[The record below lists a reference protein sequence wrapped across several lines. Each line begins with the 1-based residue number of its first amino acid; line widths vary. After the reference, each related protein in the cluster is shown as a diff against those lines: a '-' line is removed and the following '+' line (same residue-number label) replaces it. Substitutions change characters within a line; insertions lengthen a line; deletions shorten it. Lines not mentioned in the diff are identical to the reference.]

1 MKMKELASNIIK
13 NIGGKENIKEMFHCV
28 TRLRFYL
35 KDKSKV
41 NLDEIKKINGVIG
54 AQYQTDQL
62 QIIIGN
68 QVQEVYDEITRQV
81 GFIHDEKSI
90 EKKEKFKVTGIFEIL
105 AGIFLPVIPALAGT
119 GMLKGIIILLTTYC
133 GVDSNSETMQ
143 VINIASDCVFYF
155 LPFLVAWSA
164 AKKFN
169 TNIPLALAL
178 AGCMLYP
185 TMTAGLAQ
193 KLYGISFLGLPV
205 PFVKYAA
212 SSISIIL
219 SVWVLS
225 YVYPFV
231 EKCIP
236 KALRLVFTPM
246 FVMLIMAPASLIAF
260 GPLANYISKGLAAIV
275 KFLFDFSPIVAGAV
289 VGSTRPLVVLTG
301 MHLSLGAVILE
312 NIATYGYDTILPI
325 NTMGTLAIAGASFG
339 TWYKAKNTANKSVAM
354 SAGISGIIGITEPGI
369 YGVLLKF
376 KNSLIATMI
385 AGGVA
390 GAFVAFFKGHS
401 SAYVNSSLL
410 SLPVFAGPGLV
421 YVCIGMAM
429 SFTIAFV
436 LVNIF
441 GLSEEKN
448 EMEADRN
455 TEVQVKE
462 GTKVD
467 SNKSNEIQIYS
478 PINGDLIELSKIED
492 KVFASGS
499 MGKGIAINP
508 SDGKVYSPFDGE
520 ITAVFPTRHAI
531 GITSKDGVEC
541 LIHIGLDTVNL
552 KGKYFDLK
560 VEEKQSIKNGE
571 LILEFDHDS
580 ITKEGYSLTTSVII
594 TNSEKYLDV
603 LPNELSGI
611 IAKQEPLMTVL
622 K

>member
-1 MKMKELASNIIK
+1 MNMKELSKNIIK
-13 NIGGKENIKEMFHCV
+13 SIGGKENVKEMFHCV

-35 KDKSKV
+35 KDKNKV
-41 NLDEIKKINGVIG
+41 NLDEIKKMDGVLG
-54 AQYQTDQL
+54 AQYKSDQL

-68 QVQEVYDEITRQV
+68 NVQDVYAEITNQV
-81 GFIHDEKSI
+81 GFIHNEESLA
-90 EKKEKFKVTGIFEIL
+90 KKEKFKVTGIFEVL

-119 GMLKGIIILLTTYC
+119 GMLKGVIILLTTYF
-133 GVDSNSETMQ
+133 GVDAKSETMQ
-143 VINIASDCVFYF
+143 VMNIASDCVFYF

-178 AGCMLYP
+178 AGCLLYP
-185 TMTAGLAQ
+185 TMTTGLAN
-193 KLYGISFLGLPV
+193 KVYGISFLGLPV

-212 SSISIIL
+212 SSIPIIL
-219 SVWVLS
+219 SVWALS
-225 YVYPFV
+225 YVYPLV
-231 EKCIP
+231 DRCLP

-260 GPLANYISKGLAAIV
+260 GPLANYISKGLAATV

-301 MHLSLGAVILE
+301 MHLSLGAVILQ
-312 NIATYGYDTILPI
+312 NIASYGYDTILPI
-325 NTMGTLAIAGASFG
+325 NTMGTLAITGASFG
-339 TWYKAKNTANKSVAM
+339 TWYKAKKTANKSIAM

-376 KNSLIATMI
+376 KNALIAAMI

-410 SLPVFAGPGLV
+410 SLPVFAGPGFI

-429 SFTIAFV
+429 SFTIAFA
-436 LVNIF
+436 LVNIL
-441 GLSEEKN
+441 GLSEENKETLGEESKETQVNTKLDLKN
-448 EMEADRN
+448 F
-455 TEVQVKE
+455 K
-462 GTKVD
+462 
-467 SNKSNEIQIYS
+467 QINVYC
-478 PINGDLIELSKIED
+478 PINGELIELSKIED
-492 KVFASGS
+492 KVFASAS
-499 MGKGIAINP
+499 MGKGIAIDP
-508 SDGKVYSPFDGE
+508 SEGKVYAPFDCE
-520 ITAVFPTRHAI
+520 ITAVYPTKHAI
-531 GITSKDGVEC
+531 GLTSKDGIEC

-560 VEEKQSIKNGE
+560 VEEKQLVKAGD
-571 LILEFDHDS
+571 LILEFDYDS
-580 ITKEGYSLTTSVII
+580 IKKEGYTLVTPVII
-594 TNSEKYLDV
+594 TNSDNYLDV

-611 IAKQEPLMTVL
+611 IAKQESLITVL